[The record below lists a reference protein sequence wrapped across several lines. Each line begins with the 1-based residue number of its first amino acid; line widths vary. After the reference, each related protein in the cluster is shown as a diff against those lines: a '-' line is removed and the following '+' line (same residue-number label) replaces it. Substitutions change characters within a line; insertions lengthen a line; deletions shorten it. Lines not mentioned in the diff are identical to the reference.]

1 MKKLI
6 VAFSLIASSVVGQ
19 QYKIHPMT
27 KISVDR
33 ELSLQIFDNI
43 NEHRDSI
50 DRKAFEW
57 SEELYKQSKD
67 HAFNLIQ
74 NAKWG
79 HWGNSAGID
88 HTSEIL
94 NMIDLRF
101 TNLENPNSYEIGA
114 HCVKGWSESDGH
126 KGILEAPIKTKEKQ
140 TAKIKWYNDIT
151 LTAKLSTKIGVCVFH
166 ATSITNGQEFIM
178 VICRSL

>member
-1 MKKLI
+1 MKKLL
-6 VAFSLIASSVVGQ
+6 VVFSLITSSVFGQ
-19 QYKIHPMT
+19 QYEIPTMT
-27 KISVDR
+27 NISVDR

-79 HWGNSAGID
+79 HWGDPTIF
-88 HTSEIL
+88 TSEIL
-94 NMIDLRF
+94 NMIDLNF

-166 ATSITNGQEFIM
+166 ATAVTNGQEFIM

>member
-6 VAFSLIASSVVGQ
+6 IVFSLIAGSVVGQ
-19 QYKIHPMT
+19 QYEIHPMT

-43 NEHRDSI
+43 NEHRDSL
-50 DRKAFEW
+50 DRKSFEW

-67 HAFNLIQ
+67 HALNLIQ
-74 NAKWG
+74 NSKWG
-79 HWGNSAGID
+79 HWGD
-88 HTSEIL
+88 PTVFTFEIL

-101 TNLENPNSYEIGA
+101 TNLENPNSYQIGA

-126 KGILEAPIKTKEKQ
+126 RGSLESPIKTKE
-140 TAKIKWYNDIT
+140 TTSAKIKCYGVT
-151 LTAKLSTKIGVCVFH
+151 FTQKLSTKIGICVFH
-166 ATSITNGQEFIM
+166 ATSITNGQEWIF